1 MRGNTRTWLLCF
13 VAGVALQ
20 GGIYWYLDGVKFA
33 PDSDFYVTGT
43 SAADRMTSAEDMFGE
58 VTGAGT
64 RYYSYNREYM
74 AMVTPTSVTIYHSQD
89 KNDIQKIDLKGRE
102 VSFFEWLP
110 DRNLV
115 LMALYTPDARG
126 TDDIIIAQYNP
137 LNPEHELDTPIEGV
151 PAGSKVTAM
160 AYSTAT
166 NAVYMKVKVAEGRYR
181 IYRTDANYDTRRIYV
196 QAENIGHIGVF
207 YDRDVFFY
215 DDADEGVM
223 YAFNGSDSSWRTIS
237 PPGFFRLVGVDG
249 EKNIYAVRLNKNKQV
264 EELYIGK
271 LGVGFESVGKVTTP
285 LTMEQVTMTFICEQA
300 AAGTAAAQPP
310 KE

>member
-1 MRGNTRTWLLCF
+1 MKRHTSTWLLCF
-13 VAGVALQ
+13 VAGIALQ
-20 GGIYWYLDGVKFA
+20 GAVYWYLDSVKFA

-43 SAADRMTSAEDMFGE
+43 QGEESVTPAEEMFGE
-58 VTGAGT
+58 VTGTGT

-74 AMVTPTSVTIYHSQD
+74 AMVTPTAVTIYHSQD
-89 KNDIQKIDLKGRE
+89 KSDVQKIDLKGRE

-115 LMALYTPDARG
+115 LMALYDPDARG

-137 LNPEHELDTPIEGV
+137 LSPEHELDTPIEGV
-151 PAGSKVTAM
+151 PAGAKVTAM

-166 NAVYMKVKVAEGRYR
+166 NAVYMKVKVGEERYR

-196 QAENIGHIGVF
+196 QAENIGHIDVY

-223 YAFNGSDSSWRTIS
+223 YTFNGSDSSWRTIS
-237 PPGFFRLVGVDG
+237 PPGFFRLIGVDRD
-249 EKNIYAVRLNKNKQV
+249 KQIYAVRLGKNKQV
-264 EELYIGK
+264 EEMYIGK
-271 LGVGFESVGKVTTP
+271 LGVGFESVAKVTTP
-285 LTMEQVTMTFICEQA
+285 LTVEQVTPVLIRER
-300 AAGTAAAQPP
+300 AAQPVENAP
-310 KE
+310 RKE

>member
-1 MRGNTRTWLLCF
+1 MKRNKFTWLLCF
-13 VAGVALQ
+13 AAGIALQ
-20 GGIYWYLDGVKFA
+20 GGVYWYLDSVKFA

-43 SAADRMTSAEDMFGE
+43 DKAEKVTPPEEMFGE
-58 VTGAGT
+58 VTGSGT

-74 AMVTPTSVTIYHSQD
+74 AMVTPTSVTIYHSED
-89 KNDIQKIDLKGRE
+89 KNDVQKIDLKGRE

-110 DRNLV
+110 DRNLI
-115 LMALYTPDARG
+115 LMALYDPDARG

-137 LNPEHELDTPIEGV
+137 LSPEHELDTPIEDV
-151 PAGSKVTAM
+151 PAGAKGTAM

-166 NAVYMKVKVAEGRYR
+166 NAVYMKVKVDEGRYR

-196 QAENIGHIGVF
+196 QAENIGRIDVY

-237 PPGFFRLVGVDG
+237 PPGFFRLIGVDQ
-249 EKNIYAVRLNKNKQV
+249 EKNIYAVRLNEKRQV
-264 EELYIGK
+264 AEMYIGK
-271 LGVGFESVGKVTTP
+271 LGVGFESAAKVTTP
-285 LTMEQVTMTFICEQA
+285 LTVEQVTPALIRERA
-300 AAGTAAAQPP
+300 AAPAEPAR